1 METATL
7 PSTFVLT
14 LLMCVG
20 LFFFIRASTK
30 DRTEAIVLRSTQPAA
45 DLMSQLQRYFGGR
58 AYKVI
63 GRDTSRGVVE
73 LEGQVRP
80 SLFLA
85 VFLSFLAAIG
95 LWCLY
100 LTITYALP
108 QVGAWGL
115 IILGFAPLAGLFNWR
130 TAGRVEKVAYRIEA
144 DGDSDGRT
152 GTTTLTVQAHRD
164 EILALKDAIAFEVLE
179 ESSGY

>member
-7 PSTFVLT
+7 PSIFVLT

-30 DRTEAIVLRSTQPAA
+30 DRTEAIVLRSEQAAA
-45 DLMSQLQRYFGGR
+45 DLVTQLQRYFANR
-58 AYKVI
+58 AYRVV

-73 LEGQVRP
+73 LEGVVRP

-85 VFLSFLAAIG
+85 IFLSFLAAIG
-95 LWCLY
+95 LWCLS
-100 LTITYALP
+100 LTIAYGLP
-108 QVGAWGL
+108 QVGSWSLGVL
-115 IILGFAPLAGLFNWR
+115 IFAPLAGVFNWK
-130 TAGRVEKVAYRIEA
+130 TAGRVEKVAYKVEP

-164 EILALKDAIAFEVLE
+164 EILALRDAIVFEVLE
-179 ESSGY
+179 DNSHY